1 MYDAWIVEC
10 VPCGWSGEHFTE
22 DSAIEAAE
30 NHVRRVH
37 ADVKPEQRGAAVIGH
52 VQLRTVVTA
61 AEETSTAPAP
71 LSPPDG
77 KGDSPV
83 SLQGDAGAGAPGSVT
98 IETPKGETITVKE

>member
-1 MYDAWIVEC
+1 MVDKWNAEC
-10 VPCGWSGEHFTE
+10 VPCKWLDLHDTE
-22 DSAIEAAE
+22 DDAIKAAE
-30 NHVRRVH
+30 NHVRRLH
-37 ADVKPEQRGAAVIGH
+37 ADVPPQKRGELIMGH
-52 VQLRTVVTA
+52 VQLRTMVTA